1 MQSLW
6 GTVWQYLEK
15 LKMLICTFAKL
26 SYVSTRKAKINVHC
40 YIANNN
46 EKLGMPDCSSVRE
59 WVNESGNIHSM
70 AHI

>member
-1 MQSLW
+1 
-6 GTVWQYLEK
+6 
-15 LKMLICTFAKL
+15 MLICTFAKL